1 MLRVKSAEMPL
12 DSKNNGSDLRDIL
25 RLALPAMLALA
36 SVPSLNI
43 GDTAMIGR
51 LGVEPLAARAIGA
64 ALVGAIYWIFA
75 FLTFGTTTL
84 VGHQHGACEFEACGA
99 TYVHALLLA
108 LFGGLGISFAG
119 VILAPNLYRL
129 MGAAP
134 AVLDYGVPYFR
145 IVISSAPFTLIFF
158 ASVGFFRGVQD
169 TKTPMLI
176 AFLVSGLNL
185 AVDYLL
191 IYGGLGFPAVGLNG
205 AAIAAWLAQFV
216 GAILSLWVFFY
227 AARYAPYRPAKWH
240 IKVAP
245 LRPLLRIGHH
255 LAVRTGALRFSLVVA
270 TGTAARMDTAVLSA
284 HEIAFQ
290 LFMLCSD
297 VIDGLAVAGQAL
309 AAKYLGSNQNDAAY
323 RMGKTLMIC
332 GAVAGSLFA
341 LTFLGAQEWIVP
353 FFTKSSHVQSIL
365 GGGIFLLV
373 ALFQPFN
380 GIVFVLDGWLIGARD
395 TRFLMRAMLVGALG
409 IFVPLSWISL
419 EQEWGLPGI
428 WIGFSALMT
437 WRLATNFYRFI
448 GNQCLSAKSWKS
460 G

>member
-1 MLRVKSAEMPL
+1 MKAEAL
-12 DSKNNGSDLRDIL
+12 TRHDKDGASHLQDIL
-25 RLALPAMLALA
+25 QLAVPAMLALA

-51 LGVEPLAARAIGA
+51 LGVEPLAARAVGA
-64 ALVGAIYWIFA
+64 ALLGAIYWIFA

-84 VGHQHGACEFEACGA
+84 VGHQHGAREFQACGA
-99 TYVHALLLA
+99 TYVHALLLG
-108 LFGGLGISFAG
+108 LLGGLGISVAG
-119 VILAPNLYRL
+119 LLLAPNLYRL

-134 AVLDYGVPYFR
+134 AVIDYGVPYFR

-169 TKTPMLI
+169 TQTPMLI

-185 AVDYLL
+185 VADYLL
-191 IYGGLGFPAVGLNG
+191 IYGGFGFPAMGLNG
-205 AAIAAWLAQFV
+205 AAIAAWLAQFA
-216 GAILSLWVFFY
+216 GAIVSLCVFFY
-227 AARYAPYRPAKWH
+227 GTRYALYRPPKWL
-240 IKVAP
+240 IKTAP
-245 LRPLLRIGHH
+245 VRPLLRIGHH
-255 LAVRTGALRFSLVVA
+255 LAVRTGALRFSLIVA
-270 TGTAARMDTAVLSA
+270 TSSAARMDTAVLSA

-309 AAKYLGSNQNDAAY
+309 AAKYLGANRNDAAH

-341 LTFLGAQEWIVP
+341 VMFLGGQEWIVP

-365 GGGIFLLV
+365 SGGIFLLV

-380 GIVFVLDGWLIGARD
+380 GIAFVLDGWLIGARD
-395 TRFLMRAMLVGALG
+395 TRFLMWAMLVGALG

-419 EQEWGLPGI
+419 QREWGLPGI
-428 WIGFSALMT
+428 WTGVSALMM
-437 WRLATNFYRFI
+437 WRLATNFHRFWTR
-448 GNQCLSAKSWKS
+448 SAWM
-460 G
+460 